1 MKPTKTLVST
11 GIAWALALS
20 PLVLA
25 DDDDSD
31 SDSDK
36 DKISFEVAEVFFELN
51 NTDGDLGIHALIDGM
66 ELESETEIRH
76 AMPAPPAAKVNG
88 LSMARPARNLSL
100 FSAWYCPLM

>member
-1 MKPTKTLVST
+1 M
-11 GIAWALALS
+11 S

-31 SDSDK
+31 EDEVP
-36 DKISFEVAEVFFELN
+36 FEVAQVFFELN

-66 ELESETEIRH
+66 KLESETEITH
-76 AMPAPPAAKVNG
+76 AMPAPPAAKVKG
-88 LSMARPARNLSL
+88 LSMARPSRNLSL